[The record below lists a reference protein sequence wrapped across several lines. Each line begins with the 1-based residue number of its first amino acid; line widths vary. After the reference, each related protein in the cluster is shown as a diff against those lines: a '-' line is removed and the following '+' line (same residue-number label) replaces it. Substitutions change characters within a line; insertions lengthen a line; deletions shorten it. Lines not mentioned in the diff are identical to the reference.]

1 MIIKLFSMKMAC
13 LVSVLMP
20 YIRTFCARTTACKVL
35 RVRKSLCKFQR
46 EFLDK
51 GLAYLKPLV
60 LKDVADD
67 IGMHESTVSR
77 VTTNKYVHTP
87 QGIFE
92 LKYFFNTSIQSVD
105 GGDGFAAESV
115 KEKIR
120 QLIAAEDAEP
130 SP

>member
-1 MIIKLFSMKMAC
+1 
-13 LVSVLMP
+13 
-20 YIRTFCARTTACKVL
+20 
-35 RVRKSLCKFQR
+35 
-46 EFLDK
+46 
-51 GLAYLKPLV
+51 
-60 LKDVADD
+60 
-67 IGMHESTVSR
+67 MHESTISR

-120 QLIAAEDAEP
+120 QLISAEDPERPLSDQRIVQILKDKHGMDIARRTVTKYREMLGLL
-130 SP
+130 SSAKRKHYT